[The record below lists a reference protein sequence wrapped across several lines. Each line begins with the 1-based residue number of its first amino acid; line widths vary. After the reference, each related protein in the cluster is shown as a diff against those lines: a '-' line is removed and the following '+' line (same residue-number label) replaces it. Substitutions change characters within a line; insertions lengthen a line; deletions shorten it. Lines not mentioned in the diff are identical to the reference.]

1 MSQDDKFA
9 RVVNMIR
16 ELTKDNDN
24 QSLAI
29 NILIS
34 SSSGD
39 GIGFGNTIIKMESGT
54 AVAFIT
60 ESQVRRLHDLKD
72 EIVRLEARVGSKSFR
87 VISSHVWWSLNKAMS
102 VGSMRKIPSEKFT
115 LAERHLEAWI
125 ARLNATQQ

>member
-54 AVAFIT
+54 AVACIT

-87 VISSHVWWSLNKAMS
+87 VISSHVLWSLNKAMS

-115 LAERHLEAWI
+115 LAERYLEAWI